1 MSNTFRK
8 IKDYLSKSPENI
20 VKTMVLGAMFG
31 LLKHN
36 FYSLKSNALQQ
47 KHFNSLK
54 SNVRLK
60 CETTVVASGRVH
72 LRINGL
78 QG

>member
-8 IKDYLSKSPENI
+8 IKDHLSKSPENT
-20 VKTMVLGAMFG
+20 VKTMVLEAMFG

-36 FYSLKSNALQQ
+36 FYSLKSNAPLIKSNALQQ

-60 CETTVVASGRVH
+60 GPN
-72 LRINGL
+72 L
-78 QG
+78 